1 MAHDFISLD
10 YDNGSFSARIN
21 DDEHAFSSMAAF
33 FALTNFPYTTGISAI
48 SCEPSRNIYTVV
60 YSDGKQTHTEHSEEI
75 QWLLK
80 NWNKIIEA
88 INEDAA
94 NTVYNVWT
102 LVDERNM
109 LLNTTDWY
117 ISRHSEEK
125 LLGMN
130 TTLSDSKF
138 TQLLTYRQQLRDIT
152 NQYTTLDDVVWP
164 VNPLLSQ

>member
-10 YDNGSFSARIN
+10 YDNESFSARID
-21 DDEHAFSSMAAF
+21 DDEHAFSSMKEF
-33 FALTNFPYTTGISAI
+33 FTLTGFPYKTGISAI
-48 SCEPSRNIYTVV
+48 SLEPYRNIYTVV
-60 YSDGKQTHTEHSEEI
+60 YTDGKQTHTEHSDEI

-80 NWNKIIEA
+80 NWNKIKEA

-109 LLNTTDWY
+109 RLNSTDWLV
-117 ISRHSEEK
+117 SRHTEEK
-125 LLGMN
+125 ILEMS
-130 TTLSDSKF
+130 TTLTDSKF

-164 VNPLLSQ
+164 INPLL